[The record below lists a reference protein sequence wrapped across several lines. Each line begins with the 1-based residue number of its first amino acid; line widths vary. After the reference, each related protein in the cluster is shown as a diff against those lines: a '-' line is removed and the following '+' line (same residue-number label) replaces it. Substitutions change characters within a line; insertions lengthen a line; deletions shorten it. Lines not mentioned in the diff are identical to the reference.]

1 MLGNVSIRVPA
12 ALQLGCLP
20 SLSRVESV
28 ESAVAR
34 GDTFFSAQNR
44 RQKKHEDAGSHR
56 PKPPHNLKTT
66 MSTPASARPS
76 RKARSSTPKY
86 VVDSDEDDIGSDS
99 PIEIDD
105 GDDSSVEP
113 KPSTSSSKRA
123 PRRSAASAK
132 KASYKDADS
141 DDDDDGES
149 SFHSSS
155 ASDVMSVDSSFS
167 DDDFGGTTSSAKKKK
182 KKMAAPAKAKKAP
195 AAKAAKT
202 PAGKKKA
209 ASGGSAAA
217 RTKKS
222 PAAATPTSS
231 ASVVATPASKKK
243 AAASTGSA
251 AKSKAAKAKT
261 VTPPNTLHESIDV
274 VLPQSI
280 LSLGSSGGSAPSDCT
295 VLVQIDP
302 KDAMSTLDFH
312 GASGAI
318 GRFEADH
325 EGITMDFKG
334 FQYQG
339 IIHPGP
345 TAMIASIN
353 AKSGQMKVE
362 SITDEFVTL
371 EKTHDVMARLDAQ
384 VEGDLDEGYSTKGH
398 DANVNYSGAR
408 GGGNASEMANDGS
421 GKKSGGGKKR
431 AGSSGA
437 KNAGGTSA
445 KKRTVAP
452 KK

>member
-1 MLGNVSIRVPA
+1 MA
-12 ALQLGCLP
+12 AWFNLEASP
-20 SLSRVESV
+20 SVKSPFRFPFDVTCSV
-28 ESAVAR
+28 VCA
-34 GDTFFSAQNR
+34 NR
-44 RQKKHEDAGSHR
+44 
-56 PKPPHNLKTT
+56 KPPPIRHIEPAT

-86 VVDSDEDDIGSDS
+86 VIDSDEDDIGSDDS
-99 PIEIDD
+99 PIEID

-113 KPSTSSSKRA
+113 SKPSTGSKRA

-132 KASYKDADS
+132 KASYRDADS
-141 DDDDDGES
+141 DDDDDES

-167 DDDFGGTTSSAKKKK
+167 DDDFGSTTSSAKKKK
-182 KKMAAPAKAKKAP
+182 KAAPAKAKAKKAP
-195 AAKAAKT
+195 AAKVAKT
-202 PAGKKKA
+202 PASSKKKA
-209 ASGGSAAA
+209 ALGAAA

-231 ASVVATPASKKK
+231 TSGVTTPPASKKK
-243 AAASTGSA
+243 AAASAGS
-251 AKSKAAKAKT
+251 AAKAKT
-261 VTPPNTLHESIDV
+261 VTPPNTLHESVDV

-280 LSLGSSGGSAPSDCT
+280 LSLGSSGGSAPADCT

-318 GRFEADH
+318 GRFEADD

-408 GGGNASEMANDGS
+408 GGSGAAEAANDGGG
-421 GKKSGGGKKR
+421 GKKSGEGKKR
-431 AGSSGA
+431 ASGG
-437 KNAGGTSA
+437 GGTSA
-445 KKRTVAP
+445 KKRKAAP

>member
-1 MLGNVSIRVPA
+1 
-12 ALQLGCLP
+12 
-20 SLSRVESV
+20 
-28 ESAVAR
+28 
-34 GDTFFSAQNR
+34 
-44 RQKKHEDAGSHR
+44 
-56 PKPPHNLKTT
+56 
-66 MSTPASARPS
+66 MSTPASTRPS

-113 KPSTSSSKRA
+113 KPSTSSKRSKRA

-149 SFHSSS
+149 LFHSFS

-167 DDDFGGTTSSAKKKK
+167 DDDFGGTPASASAKKKK
-182 KKMAAPAKAKKAP
+182 KAAPAKAKKAP

-202 PAGKKKA
+202 TASKKKA
-209 ASGGSAAA
+209 ASTGSAAA

-231 ASVVATPASKKK
+231 TSTAATPISKKK
-243 AAASTGSA
+243 AAAGTGST

-261 VTPPNTLHESIDV
+261 VTPPNTLHESVDV

-280 LSLGSSGGSAPSDCT
+280 LSLGSSGGSAPTDCT
-295 VLVQIDP
+295 VLVQINS

-318 GRFEADH
+318 GRFEADD

-408 GGGNASEMANDGS
+408 GGAGSAEAANDGS
-421 GKKSGGGKKR
+421 GSKKSGGGKKR
-431 AGSSGA
+431 AGGSSA
-437 KNAGGTSA
+437 KNAGGASA
-445 KKRTVAP
+445 KKRKAAQ

>member
-1 MLGNVSIRVPA
+1 
-12 ALQLGCLP
+12 
-20 SLSRVESV
+20 
-28 ESAVAR
+28 
-34 GDTFFSAQNR
+34 
-44 RQKKHEDAGSHR
+44 
-56 PKPPHNLKTT
+56 
-66 MSTPASARPS
+66 
-76 RKARSSTPKY
+76 
-86 VVDSDEDDIGSDS
+86 
-99 PIEIDD
+99 
-105 GDDSSVEP
+105 
-113 KPSTSSSKRA
+113 
-123 PRRSAASAK
+123 
-132 KASYKDADS
+132 
-141 DDDDDGES
+141 
-149 SFHSSS
+149 
-155 ASDVMSVDSSFS
+155 MSVDSSFS
-167 DDDFGGTTSSAKKKK
+167 DDDDFGGTASSAKRKKK
-182 KKMAAPAKAKKAP
+182 AAPAKAKKAP
-195 AAKAAKT
+195 AAKVAKT
-202 PAGKKKA
+202 PASKKKA
-209 ASGGSAAA
+209 ASAAAA

-222 PAAATPTSS
+222 PGAATPSSSTSIMD
-231 ASVVATPASKKK
+231 TPASKKK
-243 AAASTGSA
+243 AAAATTGSTA
-251 AKSKAAKAKT
+251 KKSKAAKAKT

-280 LSLGSSGGSAPSDCT
+280 LSLGSSGGSAPTDCT
-295 VLVQIDP
+295 VLVQVDP
-302 KDAMSTLDFH
+302 KDALSTLDFH

-318 GRFEADH
+318 GRFEADD

-384 VEGDLDEGYSTKGH
+384 VEGDLDEGYSAKGH

-408 GGGNASEMANDGS
+408 GGADTAKTANDGG

-431 AGSSGA
+431 AGGSGA

-445 KKRTVAP
+445 KKRKAAP